1 MSSLVGGVFD
11 REKGYR
17 ITEQSP
23 ESFTEQQAMLAKETI
38 GKYWS
43 TGDRPMQV
51 LQGQL
56 CFDSI
61 PHQYV
66 INHPIL
72 ANIVLSW
79 YFWNHAKYVFP
90 SVDDGFRSILSTDCL
105 M

>member
-1 MSSLVGGVFD
+1 MSCLAGGVVN

-51 LQGQL
+51 LQGHH

-61 PHQYV
+61 PRQSV

-79 YFWNHAKYVFP
+79 YLWNHAKYILL
-90 SVDDGFRSILSTDCL
+90 SVDDGFKLSFPQVV
-105 M
+105 